1 MVVPRGAWMDENVG
15 LLTRSEGVKLMPR
28 SGNNNTS
35 SAQAAMVTN
44 DLIGFEGVDMVDH
57 C

>member
-15 LLTRSEGVKLMPR
+15 LLTTSEGEGVKLMPR

-44 DLIGFEGVDMVDH
+44 DLIAGAGELNA
-57 C
+57 